1 MNVAEWPTSTRIAA
15 GALLAALAIDAYI
28 LFRPRPIET
37 APALTLQPVQRS
49 AVRPIADADIVRAAS
64 NREPFGATEP
74 ALETFVG
81 NGGVPSPAMAM
92 EPTRPR
98 LLGTVVEGQGGGF
111 VVVSHPDS
119 RVQLVRLGEM
129 AGDLRLK
136 SVAVGLAEFTDAN
149 GSRVTLKIP
158 PPESRP

>member
-15 GALLAALAIDAYI
+15 GALVAALAIDAYV

-37 APALTLQPVQRS
+37 APPLTLQPAQRS
-49 AVRPIADADIVRAAS
+49 TVRPLADADIVRDAG
-64 NREPFGATEP
+64 NREPFGATAP
-74 ALETFVG
+74 AAEIFVS
-81 NGGVPSPAMAM
+81 NGGAPDAAVAMQ
-92 EPTRPR
+92 PTRPR

-119 RVQLVRLGEM
+119 RVQLVRPGEM

-136 SVAVGLAEFTDAN
+136 SVAVGQAEFTDTN
-149 GSRVTLKIP
+149 GTRVTLRIP